1 MDSIKR
7 ILRIACAAL
16 AAALMAGCT
25 AHVAA
30 HALGFAISW
39 LPLYAAAAAAAGVMQ
54 LGRRGTVW
62 GFAAAILWIAAF
74 GALLLS
80 SRGQIIALV
89 RDFAQSRG
97 LTEAE
102 LAAHAAA
109 GRSIALLISLLLGMF
124 FAILMKSPSGVSSV
138 LMVLLA
144 VVICAFAG
152 NEELPLL
159 MALPGMIAGIAAFAL
174 SVTSERE
181 GMPPA
186 LLIPAAVVA
195 VLALLLVPG
204 ERTTWAPLENL
215 ATQLRSVL
223 EDYVRFTEERMAFSI
238 NEKGYNHAE
247 MIGDSVVAMLG
258 GPADPSEDEVM
269 QVETGKNLLLRGTIK
284 RSYTGYSWVDDQAK
298 ARYLYY
304 DFTHRG
310 VRSEIFGADV
320 GAGNSDYETVQGTV
334 EMLEEGTST
343 LFVPSVLSE
352 FGMELA
358 NAVYYNSAGEI
369 FLTRDVAPGDSYS
382 FETRLPA
389 DDAALVAAAKAVLE
403 KPDKNYQAMLDS
415 YTALPEGIDQQVYA
429 LAIELTQNEATP
441 AEKALAIE
449 EHLARNYRYTL
460 EGGVPAAGQDF
471 VSYFLLES
479 KEGYC
484 SYFASSMAVMCR
496 IAGIPARY
504 VEGYFI
510 RAEEDGETIVTGKNA
525 HAWVEVYLNGLGWTP
540 FDPTARAYENQRG
553 GADDDSDDGSGDGE
567 DQETPYGNDDPIT
580 GDPSPSPSPDIG
592 SGGENQPTPSP
603 TPDPGDGNAEDA
615 PTPTPDPNDNSQDN
629 PDQNQDDGQD
639 SSENPP
645 PDQPDGSNSDDLPD
659 ADRDKPWLWIL
670 LILLVLLA
678 LAVLAS
684 LWVRRRLMLSDPLK
698 MCVATKSGMMAALI
712 LYRGILNLLAQAGL
726 VPLSGETPDDFAA
739 RAAQAIPNP
748 AYEVFVAE
756 VVRSRYSGKGL
767 TRETLEAG
775 RRAYVVFLNGMRRGE
790 RLRYHLRRMIHGIG
804 DLENIP

>member
-1 MDSIKR
+1 MDRINR
-7 ILRIACAAL
+7 ILRVACSAL

-39 LPLYAAAAAAAGVMQ
+39 LPVYAAAAAAAGVMQ
-54 LGRRGTVW
+54 LGRKATAW
-62 GFAAAILWIAAF
+62 GFAAAILWVAAF
-74 GALLLS
+74 GALLVS
-80 SRGQIIALV
+80 SRGQIAALV
-89 RDFAQSRG
+89 RDFAQNRG
-97 LTEAE
+97 LTDAG

-109 GRSIALLISLLLGMF
+109 GRAIALLLALLLGMF
-124 FAILMKSPSGVSSV
+124 FAVLMKGPSGVSSV

-144 VVICAFAG
+144 ALICAFAC
-152 NEELPLL
+152 NEELSLW
-159 MALPGMIAGIAAFAL
+159 MALPGMAAGIAAFAL
-174 SVTSERE
+174 SVTAERD

-186 LLIPAAVVA
+186 LLIPAAAVA
-195 VLALLLVPG
+195 VLALLLVPAQ
-204 ERTTWAPLENL
+204 RTTWAPLENL

-258 GPADPSEDEVM
+258 GPADPSEGEVM
-269 QVETGKNLLLRGTIK
+269 RVETDTNLLLRGTIK

-310 VRSEIFGADV
+310 VRGEIFNADV
-320 GAGNSDYETVQGTV
+320 GEDNSAYETVQGTV

-369 FLTRDVAPGDSYS
+369 FLTRDVVPGDSYS

-389 DDAALVAAAKAVLE
+389 DDAALMAAANAVLE
-403 KPDKNYQAMLDS
+403 KTDKNYQAALDG
-415 YTALPEGIDQQVYA
+415 YTALPEGIDQRVYA
-429 LAIELTQNEATP
+429 LAIELTQNKAAP
-441 AEKALAIE
+441 VEKALAIQE
-449 EHLARNYRYTL
+449 YLMKNYRYTL
-460 EGGVPAAGQDF
+460 DGGYPGLDRDF
-471 VSYFLLES
+471 VSWFLLEE

-484 SYFASSMAVMCR
+484 SYFASAMAVLCR
-496 IAGIPARY
+496 ISGIPARY

-540 FDPTARAYENQRG
+540 FDPTARAYENQHGG
-553 GADDDSDDGSGDGE
+553 GAGDDSDDGGGE

-580 GDPSPSPSPDIG
+580 NDPSPSPSPDIG

-603 TPDPGDGNAEDA
+603 TPDPGNADDS

-639 SSENPP
+639 SGENPP
-645 PDQPDGSNSDDLPD
+645 QDEPDGNDSDDLPD
-659 ADRDKPWLWIL
+659 ADKDKPWLWIL
-670 LILLVLLA
+670 LALLVLLA

-684 LWVRRRLMLSDPLK
+684 LWARRRLMLSDPLK
-698 MCVATKSGMMAALI
+698 LCVATKSGMMAALI
-712 LYRGILNLLAQAGL
+712 LYRGILTLLAQAGL
-726 VPLSGETPDDFAA
+726 VPLSGETPQDFAV

-748 AYEVFVAE
+748 AYEAFVAE
-756 VVRSRYSGKGL
+756 VVRSRYSGQPVS
-767 TRETLEAG
+767 RDALEAG
-775 RRAYVVFLNGMRRGE
+775 RRAYVVFLNNMRRSE
-790 RLRYHLRRMIHGIG
+790 RLRYQLRRLLHGIG